1 MPESQ
6 GEYWARR
13 AKEHAKLAAES
24 PHRAAVAAHTAL
36 AHAYQQRAE
45 EGKFAARG

>member
-13 AKEHAKLAAES
+13 AKEHMQLAAES
-24 PHRAAVAAHTAL
+24 PHRAAIAAHTAL
-36 AHAYQQRAE
+36 ARAYQQRAE
-45 EGKFAARG
+45 EGKTAARG